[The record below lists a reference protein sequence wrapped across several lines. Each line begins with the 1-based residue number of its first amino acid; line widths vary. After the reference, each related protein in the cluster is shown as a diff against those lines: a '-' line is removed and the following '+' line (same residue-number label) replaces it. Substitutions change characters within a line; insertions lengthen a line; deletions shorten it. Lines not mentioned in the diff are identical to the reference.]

1 MRITDNSAYIEDKF
15 GNRIIVNRNNQRLT
29 VSIQLAN
36 TALNPKPKYIGDID
50 MTSRT
55 LIVKRSRV
63 KHLLINRNAYGL
75 NHKLITEATRFDTV
89 RIIDEFS
96 TWNIPREYIV
106 EHGKPLLFT
115 KYCHEL
121 QIFITLDQIEQFKE
135 HKEVKEVKQ

>member
-1 MRITDNSAYIEDKF
+1 MRINDNSAYIEDKF

-50 MTSRT
+50 MTIRT
-55 LIVKRSRV
+55 LIVKRSRI

-89 RIIDEFS
+89 RIIDEFA

-106 EHGKPLLFT
+106 EHGHPLLFT

-121 QIFITLDQIEQFKE
+121 QIFITLEQIEQFKE
-135 HKEVKEVKQ
+135 SKEPKEVKQ

>member
-1 MRITDNSAYIEDKF
+1 MKINDNSAYIDDTC
-15 GNRIIVNRNNQRLT
+15 GNRIIVNRNNDKLT

-36 TALNPKPKYIGDID
+36 NSLNPKPKYIGDID

-55 LIVKRSRV
+55 LIVKRSRI

-75 NHKLITEATRFDTV
+75 NYKLITEATRFDTV
-89 RIIDEFS
+89 RIIDEYS

-106 EHGKPLLFT
+106 EHGQTLLFT

-135 HKEVKEVKQ
+135 VKP